1 MNSKS
6 KYPVRYIKS
15 WWDEYRATTAAT
27 ILAAMLANPNA
38 DRYGK
43 EAACRNAVAY
53 ADKLIKILKEETN
66 DTNRTN

>member
-27 ILAAMLANPNA
+27 MLANPNA

-53 ADKLIKILKEETN
+53 ADILIKILKEETN